1 MIGGRRAPIGHCRL
15 CGINMKRGG
24 RNPGKCTRI
33 ASYDHIL
40 PKARGGGDDR
50 SNLRV
55 CCRLCNQALTSVDA
69 CAGALACIRAVI
81 GRSNVT
87 DINRYLAACRARAMA
102 EAPA

>member
-1 MIGGRRAPIGHCRL
+1 MIGQHRAPAGFCPQ
-15 CGINMKRGG
+15 CGINMKRGS

-33 ASYDHIL
+33 ASFDHIL

-55 CCRLCNQALTSVDA
+55 CCRLCNQALSMVGD

-87 DINRYLAACRARAMA
+87 DIKRYLEACRARAIA
-102 EAPA
+102 EARA